1 MTINPHIPTH
11 NTLSDNNLNQVSQ
24 TTKPVNNKPVNKLA
38 DNLPLATCWV
48 LASNNKG
55 KLGEFQRMFNDA
67 NLGVE
72 IVPQGQL
79 GIEDAIEDGLS
90 FVENAI
96 IKARHASRISGLP
109 AIADDSGICVPAL
122 GNAPGIYSAR
132 YAGEHGNDALNNA
145 KLIADLAP
153 IRQANP
159 DRPITAQFVCVLA
172 MVRHADDP
180 LPIIA
185 QGLWQG
191 EILKAPLGEHGFGY
205 DPLFWLAEQ
214 GMSAAQMSAEQKN
227 RVSHRGLAIK
237 SLLAQLR

>member
-1 MTINPHIPTH
+1 MSAFHTSIPT
-11 NTLSDNNLNQVSQ
+11 SQAQSNNQ
-24 TTKPVNNKPVNKLA
+24 
-38 DNLPLATCWV
+38 WV

-55 KLGEFQRMFNDA
+55 KLAEFQRLFAQA
-67 NLGVE
+67 NLNVS

-109 AIADDSGICVPAL
+109 AIADDSGLCVPVL

-132 YAGEHGNDALNNA
+132 YAGEHGNDDKNNA
-145 KLIADLAP
+145 KLVTDLQSFRGEQP
-153 IRQANP
+153 IQGM
-159 DRPITAQFVCVLA
+159 FVCVLA
-172 MVRHADDP
+172 MVRHADDS

-191 EILKAPLGEHGFGY
+191 EILEAPHGDGGFGY
-205 DPLFWLAEQ
+205 DPLFWLPDLEATAASL
-214 GMSAAQMSAEQKN
+214 SAADKN
-227 RVSHRGLAIK
+227 RISHRGQAIK
-237 SLLAQLR
+237 QLLAQLAL